1 VIAAALASQV
11 VADPGGDVMVA
22 QNIAFGVI
30 AALMIVAAVRV
41 VTTKNVVH
49 AALYLVI
56 VLAGVAAQFLL
67 LGAEFI
73 GITQVLVYI
82 GAIVVLFL
90 FGIMLTRAKLGVDDT
105 VGKERHLMA
114 VLVALLLLGVMGYAL
129 VDGFRDVKVGER
141 NPAFNTAA
149 VSDSIFSQYLIPF
162 EAVSVL
168 LLAALIGAITVARK
182 D

>member
-1 VIAAALASQV
+1 MLAQNVIFYGLAA
-11 VADPGGDVMVA
+11 VMVA
-22 QNIAFGVI
+22 S
-30 AALMIVAAVRV
+30 ALRV
-41 VTTKNVVH
+41 VTVRNVVH

-114 VLVALLLLGVMGYAL
+114 VLVALLLLGVMGYAM

-141 NPAFNTAA
+141 DPSFNTAT

-168 LLAALIGAITVARK
+168 LLAALIGAIVVARK

>member
-1 VIAAALASQV
+1 LVAQNVFFGIIAAAMVISALGV
-11 VADPGGDVMVA
+11 VS
-22 QNIAFGVI
+22 
-30 AALMIVAAVRV
+30 
-41 VTTKNVVH
+41 TKNVVH

-105 VGKERHLMA
+105 VGRERHFMA
-114 VLVALLLLGVMGYAL
+114 VLVAILLLGVMAYAL

-141 NPAFNTAA
+141 SPAFNTAA

-168 LLAALIGAITVARK
+168 LLAALIGAIVVARK

>member
-1 VIAAALASQV
+1 MSAAALASQV
-11 VADPGGDVMVA
+11 VADPGGDVVVA
-22 QNIAFGVI
+22 QNIAFGII
-30 AALMIVAAVRV
+30 AALMIVAAIRV

-82 GAIVVLFL
+82 GAIIVLFL

-114 VLVALLLLGVMGYAL
+114 VLVALLLFGVMGYAL

-141 NPAFNTAA
+141 DPTFNTAA

-168 LLAALIGAITVARK
+168 LLAALIGAIVVARK